1 MVRWLNDNFGSL
13 LLALVASALVWA
25 SAVSAADPIQ
35 EQALPDRIPIV
46 ITGLAEDLVLVGEPP
61 GEGAVTIR
69 APRSV
74 WERLTAGSIHLEV
87 DLNGMPEAEGSPCS
101 SSDMRVWT
109 CQVPLA
115 WRTDL
120 GPARVTEIE
129 PASLTLTLE
138 PLATDRVPVQVRT
151 LGTPAVGY
159 RVLTPGA
166 DPDEVIVSGPASAVD
181 RVAQALAE
189 VSLSGQRQ
197 AVDQIVQLLPVD
209 PSGQSVPGVRVEP
222 AEVRV
227 TAQVEQLG
235 GYRDVAVKVIIEGQ
249 VEPGYWVTSIT
260 VSPPVITVYS
270 ADAEA
275 VVVLPGFVE
284 TEPLVLTGASSNL
297 SRRLALDLPAGVSPV
312 GDQTVLVEVGIAA
325 IESSLTLTRQLETQ
339 GLGAGLYAV
348 PSPDTVSVIISGPL
362 PVLERLT
369 LSDVRVVLDLRDRG
383 VGTHQVTPEVILL
396 PSGLVA
402 QAILPATI
410 EVSITRTPPPTP
422 TARP

>member
-166 DPDEVIVSGPASAVD
+166 DPDEVIVSGP
-181 RVAQALAE
+181 
-189 VSLSGQRQ
+189 RQ

-249 VEPGYWVTSIT
+249 VEPGYWFPSIT
-260 VSPPVITVYS
+260 VPPPVITVYS

-297 SRRLALDLPAGVSPV
+297 SRRLALGLPAGGSPV
-312 GDQTVLVEVGIAA
+312 GDHNLLV
-325 IESSLTLTRQLETQ
+325 
-339 GLGAGLYAV
+339 
-348 PSPDTVSVIISGPL
+348 
-362 PVLERLT
+362 
-369 LSDVRVVLDLRDRG
+369 
-383 VGTHQVTPEVILL
+383 
-396 PSGLVA
+396 
-402 QAILPATI
+402 
-410 EVSITRTPPPTP
+410 
-422 TARP
+422 